1 VKVTVHIYISRD
13 KGTVVPQ
20 RAMKP
25 YDRLEVEFLSFLNE
39 ALTLNTNH
47 FTPVKNPLVPILYEA
62 VWTTESLCE
71 L

>member
-20 RAMKP
+20 HAMKP
-25 YDRLEVEFLSFLNE
+25 YDRLEVKFLSFLNK
-39 ALTLNTNH
+39 ALTLNTSH
-47 FTPVKNPLVPILYEA
+47 FTPVKNPLVSIRYEA
-62 VWTTESLCE
+62 VWTTVSLCK